1 MNQKKAKEIAD
12 DLGKLFQQIEDAL
25 EIDEFYAH
33 FHTEL
38 RIIKQWRKHN
48 HPGALPDEKIAALEK
63 AVEEFDAT
71 YQAELAEAKKM
82 PISWHEARRVLKLFK
97 DAQDRFISFDTTRI
111 EQ

>member
-1 MNQKKAKEIAD
+1 MNQNEAKEIAD
-12 DLGKLFQQIEDAL
+12 DLGTLFQQVIDSL

-48 HPGALPDEKIAALEK
+48 QPGALPDEKIAALEK
-63 AVEEFDAT
+63 AVDEFQAT
-71 YQAELAEAKKM
+71 YEAELAEARKM

-97 DAQDRFISFDTTRI
+97 DAEDHFVPLNDARA
-111 EQ
+111 EH